1 MVRMTR
7 RDEAQALLR
16 AHEPELKAAGIHSLK
31 IFGSTARG
39 DNRLDS
45 DIDLAAQ
52 FDKAKRLTLVDMV
65 GFERRLSEIL
75 GAPVDLADEEGLKE
89 RVRENFEREAVIA
102 F

>member
-1 MVRMTR
+1 MLRMT
-7 RDEAQALLR
+7 RDEAQAILR
-16 AHEPELKAAGIHSLK
+16 AHEPELKAAGIHGLK

-45 DIDLAAQ
+45 DIDLAAK
-52 FDKAKRLTLVDMV
+52 FDKARRLTLLDMV

-75 GAPVDLADEEGLKE
+75 GAQVDLSDEERLKA
-89 RVRENFEREAVIA
+89 RVRENFEREAVLA